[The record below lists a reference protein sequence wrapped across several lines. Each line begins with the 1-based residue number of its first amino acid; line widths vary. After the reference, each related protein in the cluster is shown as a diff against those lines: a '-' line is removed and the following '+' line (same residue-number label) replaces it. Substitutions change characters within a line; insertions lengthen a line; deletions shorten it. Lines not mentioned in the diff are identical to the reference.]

1 MSDKTLVLITG
12 ANQGLGYYATQQLSA
27 TDKYHILL
35 GSRDLKKAEAA
46 IATLTDDA
54 SAGAK
59 PENVSPIQIDV
70 TSDSS
75 IAAAAEKVKSEY
87 GYLDVIMLNAGVAS
101 AEGTLREQYHKMFD
115 TNLFGAAATLDAFL
129 PLLKKST
136 APGGKR
142 IAFTSSGLSSLKWAW
157 EKEDDYSAEMYPI
170 YRSTKTA
177 MSMIMLHYAK
187 LLEKDGFV
195 VGASE

>member
-12 ANQGLGYYATQQLSA
+12 ANQGLGYYAVQQLSA
-27 TDKYHILL
+27 TNNYHILM

-70 TSDSS
+70 TDDSS
-75 IAAAAEKVKSEY
+75 IAAAADKVKSEY
-87 GYLDVIMLNAGVAS
+87 GHLDILMLNAGVGNT
-101 AEGTLREQYHKMFD
+101 EGTLREQYQKMYD
-115 TNLFGAAATLDAFL
+115 TNLFGAVVTLDAFL
-129 PLLKKST
+129 PLLKKSR
-136 APGGKR
+136 APDGKR

-157 EKEDDYSAEMYPI
+157 DREDNYSAEMYPV

-177 MSMIMLHYAK
+177 MSMVMLHYAK